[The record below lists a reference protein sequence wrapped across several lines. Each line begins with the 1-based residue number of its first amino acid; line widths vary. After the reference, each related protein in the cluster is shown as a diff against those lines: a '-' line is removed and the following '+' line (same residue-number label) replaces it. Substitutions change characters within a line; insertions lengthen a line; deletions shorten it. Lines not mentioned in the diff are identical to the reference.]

1 MRNKLF
7 GALMLLIF
15 TISMASAQD
24 MAQPNLLTTK
34 AKSGDGIF
42 TLLKRFHLND
52 QQCAIDSFLSLNQLK
67 ISDYLI
73 KDRSYQLPILI
84 HDFDGKSIRSTLG
97 MNDWDRAVAIQQYN
111 GSLFE
116 EGVKPGRY
124 AEDLSLWVP
133 LHLNECNFGVPSEKP
148 LEATVKSVLDV
159 PLFGEAYQK
168 VEVKDDLLK
177 GHVYYVISGHG
188 GPDPGAMGE
197 KDKNTLCE
205 DEYAYD
211 VAIRLARNLM
221 EHGAIVHM
229 IIRDENDGIRD
240 EMYLKPDKD
249 ETCLN
254 AGNLPLNQLQRLRQR
269 VRAVNDL
276 YNTYRRR
283 EDIVFQRAIVVH
295 VDSRN
300 EGQKI
305 DLFFYHYPGSEKG
318 QSLAKMMLKTVREEY
333 AEHQKGREYSGVVKP
348 RDLYVLR
355 EMKPVTVYIELG
367 NITNTFDQKRLVV
380 VNNRQALANWFSQGI
395 LNHQGSP

>member
-1 MRNKLF
+1 MRNKCISLL
-7 GALMLLIF
+7 GLLIMIAS
-15 TISMASAQD
+15 TASAQSVS
-24 MAQPNLLTTK
+24 QPNLLTIK
-34 AKSGDGIF
+34 AKSGDGII
-42 TLLKRFHLND
+42 TLLKRYHLND
-52 QQCAIDSFLSLNQLK
+52 QACAIDSFLSLNNLSS
-67 ISDYLI
+67 SDYLM
-73 KDRSYQLPILI
+73 KDRSYRLPILI
-84 HDFDGKSIRSTLG
+84 YDFDGKSIRSTLG

-116 EGVKPGRY
+116 DGVKPGRY
-124 AEDLSLWVP
+124 AEDKTLWVP
-133 LHLNECNFGVPSEKP
+133 VHLNECNFGVPADAPAEENNSR
-148 LEATVKSVLDV
+148 VVDV

-168 VEVKDDLLK
+168 VEIKDDLLK
-177 GHVYYVISGHG
+177 GHVYYIISGHG

-197 KDKNTLCE
+197 KDDHSLCE

-211 VAIRLARNLM
+211 VAIRFARNLM

-229 IIRDENDGIRD
+229 IIRDEDDGIRD

-254 AGNLPLNQLQRLRQR
+254 AGSLPLNQLQRLRQR
-269 VRAVNDL
+269 TRVVNEL
-276 YNTYRRR
+276 YNKYRKR

-295 VDSRN
+295 VDSRS

-305 DLFFYHYPGSEKG
+305 DLFFYHYPNSEKG

-367 NITNTFDQKRLVV
+367 NITNAFDQKRLLV